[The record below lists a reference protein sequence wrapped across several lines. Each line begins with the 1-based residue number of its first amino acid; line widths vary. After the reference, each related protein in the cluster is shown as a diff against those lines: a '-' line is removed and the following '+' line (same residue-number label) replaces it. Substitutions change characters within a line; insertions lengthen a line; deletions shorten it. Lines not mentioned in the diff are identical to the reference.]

1 MQQGTPNNNPADNWK
16 QRLETDEDCI
26 AAFAGNDK
34 AWDKLYAR
42 LHNPRRKKTVWYW
55 VAAAGVA
62 AILVCS
68 IWIQPLW
75 QQEKDSV
82 IQPPAAT
89 LKPSDDINKKQTKII
104 TTVSNK
110 KAAAPVINS
119 KDKTPEKVTSVY
131 IDTIQ
136 VTVAE
141 KKTMD
146 IIPDTT
152 AQLVV
157 LQEHTTEPLAT
168 VQPKPALKVVHVNEL
183 GEADQNRLHRPGTDY
198 SAIRFGVNNKT
209 TQPTGKIGIHISTA
223 KSSPSN

>member
-1 MQQGTPNNNPADNWK
+1 MQQDTPNNNPADNWK

-42 LHNPRRKKTVWYW
+42 LHKPRRKKTVWYW
-55 VAAAGVA
+55 MAAAGVA

-68 IWIQPLW
+68 IWMQPLW
-75 QQEKDSV
+75 RQKKDSV
-82 IQPPAAT
+82 IQPPAVT

-104 TTVSNK
+104 TTVLNK
-110 KAAAPVINS
+110 NAAAPVINS
-119 KDKTPEKVTSVY
+119 KDRTPEKVTSVY

-136 VTVAE
+136 GTVAE
-141 KKTMD
+141 KKTID
-146 IIPDTT
+146 IMPDT
-152 AQLVV
+152 AALPIVIQVDK
-157 LQEHTTEPLAT
+157 TETLAT

-209 TQPTGKIGIHISTA
+209 TQPTGKIGIQISTA